1 MQNPGPKTRAIKQ
14 DWTDARLENL
24 LGNLLRL
31 GVVVAATVVLA
42 GGLVFLARHGSD
54 LPPYR
59 VFRGEP
65 SDLRSVGG
73 IVGDV
78 FDVRGRGLIQ
88 FGLLLLIATPIARV
102 ILSAVIFAAERDV
115 RYVVFTLF
123 VLAVLVYS
131 LLTPY
136 I

>member
-1 MQNPGPKTRAIKQ
+1 MQQWSDT
-14 DWTDARLENL
+14 RLEGL

-31 GVVVAATVVLA
+31 GVLVAATVVLA
-42 GGLVFLARHGSD
+42 GGLVFVVRHGTE
-54 LPPYR
+54 PPSYH

-73 IVGDV
+73 IVRQV

-102 ILSAVIFAAERDV
+102 VLSAVIFAAERDK
-115 RYVVFTLF
+115 RYVAFTAI
-123 VLAVLVYS
+123 VLCVLLYGLVS
-131 LLTPY
+131 PY